1 MNIDDKCVMY
11 LDMFR
16 DEQYQ
21 QLRELL
27 QKENPHT
34 VVTFC
39 YYLSR
44 YEGQHHLMF
53 LRQLMS

>member
-1 MNIDDKCVMY
+1 MNLDDKCVMY

-21 QLRELL
+21 QLRDLL
-27 QKENPHT
+27 KQEDPHT

-39 YYLSR
+39 YYLAR

-53 LRQLMS
+53 LRQLMN

>member
-21 QLRELL
+21 MLREKLL
-27 QKENPHT
+27 EEDPHT

-53 LRQLMS
+53 LRQLMA